1 MRYEEKDNRLLYKNG
16 DHTMWIEPWGAN
28 SLRIRMTREANMDTN
43 DWALI
48 DKQKL
53 CKAEI
58 KIEDV
63 EVLEPWYRNNPEGH
77 IQKHTV
83 ASITNG
89 TITAKFNIEGW
100 LTFENNRGELLTQE
114 YWRNRAR
121 FDRYAVPIGIGARDL
136 KPITGT
142 SDFRLTVRF
151 EAFDGEKIFGM
162 GQYQEGNLDKKG
174 AILELAQRNT
184 QASVPFMV
192 SNRGYGFLWNNPAI
206 GTASFG
212 TNKTEWIAESTK
224 KLDYWITAGDSPAQI
239 VEQYTGVTGKVP
251 MMPEYGLG
259 FWQCKLRY
267 RNQEELLGI
276 AREHKRL
283 GLPMDVIVI
292 DFFHWTKQGDFKFDP
307 IDWPDP
313 EAMIEELKEMG
324 IELMVSVWPTID
336 STSENRGKMASEGM
350 LLKFDRGLGI
360 NMNWMGE
367 TAFFDATHP
376 DARQFVWDRCK
387 ENYYDKGIRIF
398 WLDEAEPEF
407 GPYDFDIYRYY
418 QGPALQCSNIYPAMY
433 SKAFYDGMKSE
444 GMEKIVNL
452 VRCAW
457 AGSQRYGALVWSGD
471 IHSSFRALREQL
483 QAGLNMG
490 IAGIPWW
497 TTDIGGFLGG
507 DITDEK
513 YQELL
518 IRWFEWGVFCPV
530 TRLHGERV
538 PFYPIAEEYRNG
550 VRQFTSGQDNEVWS
564 YGEENYK
571 ILSNYL
577 FLRERLRPYIRK
589 LMQEAHEKGSPVIR
603 TMFYEYPDDKA
614 CWELTD
620 QYMFGSEILVAPVM
634 EEGMRSRR
642 VYLPMGVTWKNAYTG
657 QGFIGGQTV
666 IVDAPL
672 EVIPIFTKVG
682 FNIKIY
688 NM

>member
-1 MRYEEKDNRLLYKNG
+1 MRYEVNNNRLICIDG
-16 DHTMWIEPWGAN
+16 EQVMWLEPWGEN
-28 SLRIRMTREANMDTN
+28 SLRIRMTKEANMDGN

-48 DKQKL
+48 DVPKE

-58 KIEDV
+58 KITQVDT
-63 EVLEPWYRNNPEGH
+63 LEPWYRNHPEGH
-77 IQKHTV
+77 IQQCTI

-89 TITAKFNIEGW
+89 EITAKFNIEGW
-100 LTFENNRGELLTQE
+100 LSFENSKGELLTKE

-121 FDRYAVPIGIGARDL
+121 IDRYAVPIWVGARDL

-142 SDFRLTVRF
+142 SDYRLTARF
-151 EAFDGEKIFGM
+151 EAFDKEKIFGM

-174 AILELAQRNT
+174 AVLELAQRNS

-192 SNRGYGFLWNNPAI
+192 SSRGYGMLWNNPAI
-206 GTASFG
+206 GTVTFG
-212 TNKTEWIAESTK
+212 TNKTEWIAENTK
-224 KLDYWITAGDSPAQI
+224 KLDYWITAGDTPAQI
-239 VEQYTGVTGKVP
+239 VQQYAEVTGKVP
-251 MMPEYGLG
+251 RMPEYGLG

-267 RNQEELLGI
+267 RNQEELLQV

-313 EAMIEELKEMG
+313 EAMVAELNSMG

-336 STSENRGKMASEGM
+336 ATSENRGKMAAEGM
-350 LLKFDRGLGI
+350 LVKFDRGMGI

-376 DARQFVWDRCK
+376 GARQFVWERCK
-387 ENYYDKGIRIF
+387 ENYFDKGIKLF

-433 SKAFYDGMKSE
+433 SKAFYDGMNAE
-444 GMEKIVNL
+444 GMENVMNL

-471 IHSSFRALREQL
+471 IHSSFRSLREQL
-483 QAGLNMG
+483 QAGLNIG
-490 IAGIPWW
+490 LAGIPWW

-513 YQELL
+513 FHELL
-518 IRWFEWGVFCPV
+518 IRWFEWAVFCPV
-530 TRLHGERV
+530 MRLHGERP
-538 PFYPIAEEYRNG
+538 PFYPLEEEFRNG
-550 VRQFTSGQDNEVWS
+550 VRQFSAGQDNEVWS
-564 YGEENYK
+564 FGEKNQS
-571 ILSNYL
+571 IFTNYL
-577 FLRERLRPYIRK
+577 FLRERLRPYVRA
-589 LMQEAHEKGSPVIR
+589 LMEEAHEKGTPVMR
-603 TMFYEYPDDKA
+603 TMFYEFPEDSA

-620 QYMFGSEILVAPVM
+620 QYMFGSEILVAPIM
-634 EEGMRSRR
+634 EEGVRSRK
-642 VYLPMGVTWKNAYTG
+642 VYLPVGSTWKNAYTG
-657 QGFIGGQTV
+657 EALEGGQTV
-666 IVDAPL
+666 NVNAPL
-672 EVIPIFTKVG
+672 EVIPVFTKEE
-682 FNIKIY
+682 FEIAIY
-688 NM
+688 